1 MNKEVV
7 KELIQ
12 DDLTVENLVAELK
25 MLLFNNK
32 KREALQ
38 KDYTALKELLTAGG
52 HASSTAARS
61 IYTMLHP

>member
-12 DDLTVENLVAELK
+12 DDLTVENIVAELK

-52 HASSTAARS
+52 HASNTAARS
-61 IYTMLHP
+61 IYTMLNP